1 MGEKRFRKRPEEDIC
16 LNNVTSHFLNVML
29 QQGSLLSSQ
38 LCSEGLSLI
47 QREVWT
53 LQLFLCSSSLNP
65 RVVFSD
71 KVWLKVSKIDTE
83 KSAFIFV
90 KVLGQPDMMQTIWF
104 RVKSLGHLS
113 NVIQDGGFGHAV
125 SAAPLEWC
133 EPEISCMDSQTCLRG
148 GAPIKPLDTEPGVSS
163 RVCKCSLQAHWCWEH
178 KAAHDTL
185 GRGNQKFHTHTVFDS
200 ALCAFFPGQFFLIN

>member
-1 MGEKRFRKRPEEDIC
+1 MKVMREKRFRKRPEEDIC

-71 KVWLKVSKIDTE
+71 KV
-83 KSAFIFV
+83 
-90 KVLGQPDMMQTIWF
+90 
-104 RVKSLGHLS
+104 
-113 NVIQDGGFGHAV
+113 
-125 SAAPLEWC
+125 
-133 EPEISCMDSQTCLRG
+133 
-148 GAPIKPLDTEPGVSS
+148 
-163 RVCKCSLQAHWCWEH
+163 
-178 KAAHDTL
+178 
-185 GRGNQKFHTHTVFDS
+185 
-200 ALCAFFPGQFFLIN
+200 